1 MIPTRQAAQARSS
14 NRALQAASGS
24 SAPDTSNNVEFS
36 GYDRGMENS
45 GGPETAQF
53 AAFLAEI
60 SQGAL
65 KFRNLDVPPEE
76 DLQPFREVPAGKAP
90 AQPAAV

>member
-1 MIPTRQAAQARSS
+1 
-14 NRALQAASGS
+14 
-24 SAPDTSNNVEFS
+24 
-36 GYDRGMENS
+36 MENS

-60 SQGAL
+60 SHGAL
-65 KFRNLDVPPEE
+65 KFRNLDVPREE